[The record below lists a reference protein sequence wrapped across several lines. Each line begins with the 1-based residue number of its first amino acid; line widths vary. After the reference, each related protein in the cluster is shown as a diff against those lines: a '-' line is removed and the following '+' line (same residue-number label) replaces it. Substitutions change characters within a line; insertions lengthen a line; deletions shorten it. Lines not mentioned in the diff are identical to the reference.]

1 MLKINWHETER
12 VLKTAGLVISGLALI
27 AKAIKTHTT

>member
-12 VLKTAGLVISGLALI
+12 VLKTGGKVNISGLAVI
-27 AKAIKTHTT
+27 VAAIKTH